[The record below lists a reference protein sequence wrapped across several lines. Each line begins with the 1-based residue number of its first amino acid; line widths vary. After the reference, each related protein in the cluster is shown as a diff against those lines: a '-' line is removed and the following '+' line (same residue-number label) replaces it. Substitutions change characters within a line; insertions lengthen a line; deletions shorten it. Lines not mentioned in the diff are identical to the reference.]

1 MNAPIK
7 TPAIGDN
14 RPALITV
21 DQLAKDFAHIEA
33 FVAGLEAAAKDV
45 APVVEDDDDLAI
57 VNALVPELRNGAKR
71 CDEVREAEKRPYLD
85 AGTTVQTFFKAF
97 ETRLLTL
104 KTDLESRGGR
114 YLKKKADAE
123 RIARE
128 EEARKA
134 REEEARQR
142 AAAEAAEAAAR
153 RAREAA
159 EKAEA
164 DRAKAAAMADAR
176 ALEKAAQ
183 AKAAADAEV
192 AAATARAQAEQKAA
206 REATA
211 QTAATEKAATA
222 KPADLARTHTAGGT
236 STLLE
241 AFEPKVADF
250 TKVDLLAIRA
260 FIREDEIMLALR
272 AYARANKD
280 ELKAG
285 RAKIDGVTFVLT
297 TKGSFR

>member
-1 MNAPIK
+1 MNAPLK
-7 TPAIGDN
+7 APAIGDN
-14 RPALITV
+14 RGPLITA
-21 DQLAKDFAHIEA
+21 DQLAVDFAHIEA
-33 FVAGLEAAAKDV
+33 FVAGLEAKAKDV
-45 APVVEDDDDLAI
+45 PPAIEDDEDLALVNEI
-57 VNALVPELRNGAKR
+57 VPKLRAGAKR
-71 CDEVREAEKRPYLD
+71 CDEVRDQEKRPYLD

-97 ETRLLTL
+97 ENRLLTL

-142 AAAEAAEAAAR
+142 AQAEAAEAAAR
-153 RAREAA
+153 RAREDA

-164 DRAKAAAMADAR
+164 ECAKAATRADAGALTKAALAKAAAGV
-176 ALEKAAQ
+176 E
-183 AKAAADAEV
+183 AE
-192 AAATARAQAEQKAA
+192 AATARAQAEQKAA
-206 REATA
+206 SEAAA
-211 QTAATEKAATA
+211 QTAVLEKAATA
-222 KPADLARTHTAGGT
+222 KTADLARTHTVGGT

-285 RAKIDGVTFVLT
+285 RGAIGGVTFVLT